1 LYPNP
6 RTTSGDRVIAVVE
19 GAHASLS
26 RHDLSA
32 GPVVAVLAF
41 VTVLTVLAVFALA
54 YAMYLRDRR

>member
-1 LYPNP
+1 
-6 RTTSGDRVIAVVE
+6 VIAVVE

-41 VTVLTVLAVFALA
+41 VTVLTILAVFALA